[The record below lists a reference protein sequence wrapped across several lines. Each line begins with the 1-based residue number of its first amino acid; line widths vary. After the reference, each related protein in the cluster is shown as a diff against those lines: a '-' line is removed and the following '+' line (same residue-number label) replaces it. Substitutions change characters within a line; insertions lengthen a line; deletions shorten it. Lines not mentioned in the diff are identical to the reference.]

1 MDYNNLITDEDD
13 VIFIE
18 DDVISIEDDEYQPKD
33 DAENAWKVLVVD
45 DDKSVHDITKRV
57 LDGFVLDGKSLRIYN
72 AYNADETKKILN
84 EHPDIALILLD
95 VVMEE
100 YDTGL
105 QLVKYVRDEL
115 KNKMVRIILRTGQ
128 PGYSPEKEV
137 VINYHINDYKLK
149 TDLTSEK
156 MIVSVVTALRSYKDL
171 VSLDLDRMGLRKIIQ
186 STPNLYKNKSFRY
199 FINGILEQLTSI
211 LHLDMD
217 AIYCRSSGLALSVNQ
232 NRFIIEAAT
241 GDYKEYINKDINE
254 VLADNIL
261 ELCKAAITLKK
272 TIFTEDGFA
281 SYFNS
286 SWGTENVIYIK
297 SNTILKEWD
306 IDLINIACSN
316 ISIAFDNMYLSMEMD
331 VSHKEIIYT
340 IGEIA
345 EFRSNETGFHI
356 KRVAEYA
363 YLLALEIGISE
374 PEAECLKI
382 ASTMHD
388 VGKLGIPDAIL
399 NKPAKLT
406 PEEFEIIKSHSSIGY
421 EMLKR
426 SNVKL
431 MKDAAIIAY
440 QHHEKYNGKGYPQG
454 LKGEDIDLYARI
466 VCIVDVI
473 DALLSK
479 RVYKNSWSVEEVIK
493 YLQDE
498 KGEHFDPVLVEIALK
513 NFDKMLKIQSEFK
526 DE

>member
-1 MDYNNLITDEDD
+1 
-13 VIFIE
+13 
-18 DDVISIEDDEYQPKD
+18 
-33 DAENAWKVLVVD
+33 
-45 DDKSVHDITKRV
+45 
-57 LDGFVLDGKSLRIYN
+57 
-72 AYNADETKKILN
+72 
-84 EHPDIALILLD
+84 
-95 VVMEE
+95 
-100 YDTGL
+100 
-105 QLVKYVRDEL
+105 
-115 KNKMVRIILRTGQ
+115 
-128 PGYSPEKEV
+128 
-137 VINYHINDYKLK
+137 
-149 TDLTSEK
+149 